1 MDYTIT
7 RLIPDSDLATIET
20 RTRAALA
27 AQGFG
32 VLTEIDVQA
41 TMRAKLGLEM
51 PGYRILGACN
61 PRMAW
66 QAIGM
71 EPRVGAMLP
80 CNVILRD
87 TEAGVEVSAV
97 DPVASMR
104 AIENSDLQAVAV
116 EVRALL
122 AQAIDSV

>member
-1 MDYTIT
+1 
-7 RLIPDSDLATIET
+7 
-20 RTRAALA
+20 
-27 AQGFG
+27 
-32 VLTEIDVQA
+32 
-41 TMRAKLGLEM
+41 
-51 PGYRILGACN
+51 
-61 PRMAW
+61 
-66 QAIGM
+66 
-71 EPRVGAMLP
+71 
-80 CNVILRD
+80 VILRD